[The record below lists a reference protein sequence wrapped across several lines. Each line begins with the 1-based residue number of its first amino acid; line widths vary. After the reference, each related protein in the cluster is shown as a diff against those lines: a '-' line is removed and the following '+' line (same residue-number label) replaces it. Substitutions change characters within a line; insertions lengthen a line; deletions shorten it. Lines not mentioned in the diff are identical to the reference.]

1 MSSPPTD
8 AAARHFARLAA
19 TYDELRP
26 VDERWWEVFD
36 AIVEAGDLRGRRVLE
51 IGCGTG
57 QLAAA
62 LAERAVA
69 RVWGIEASEEMALR
83 ARERDVNVK
92 VARAERLPFKSG
104 WFDRA
109 VSRMSVHLFDRPR
122 AFSELRRVLA
132 DDGRAVIATFDPA
145 WFEHHWLLP
154 WFPAVTAIDERRF
167 PSAEALEGELR
178 AAGFDVEV
186 GRLEQEAEIARDDAL
201 AKIRGRAFSTFDL
214 LPEDAYR
221 AGLARAEAEFPERVA
236 YRPSWLIL
244 LARPAR

>member
-8 AAARHFARLAA
+8 AARHFARVAA

-26 VDERWWEVFD
+26 VDECWWQVFD
-36 AIVEAGDLRGRRVLE
+36 ALVEAGDLRGRRVLE
-51 IGCGTG
+51 VGCGTG
-57 QLAAA
+57 RLAAA

-132 DDGRAVIATFDPA
+132 DDGRAVMATFDPA

-154 WFPAVTAIDERRF
+154 WFSAVTAIDAVRF
-167 PSAEALEGELR
+167 PSADVLERELR

-186 GRLEQEAEIARDDAL
+186 RRLEQEAEITRDDAL

-214 LPEDAYR
+214 LPEDEYR

-244 LARPAR
+244 VARPL